1 MSTTAPDRPGVDA
14 ADPRPEGS
22 ARLLAALDP
31 TGAPLTLAA
40 HRSTYPQPLAADGRS
55 RSLVDEVDAAGLR
68 GRGGAGFPT
77 AHKLRAALDA
87 PGDPIVVVNGTEG
100 EPASAKDRF
109 LLASSPQLVL
119 DGALLAA
126 RAIGATEVRVCVE
139 RGAERELVAVHR
151 ALEERRGVE
160 PLPDVQILAT
170 PNHFVT
176 GEESALV
183 HWLDGG
189 DAVPTGRLLRPTFR
203 GVAGRPTLVD
213 NVETL
218 AHLAQVNRFGAEWF
232 RRSGTA
238 AEPGTRLC
246 TVTLP
251 DGSRRVVEAGC
262 GSPLAPIVTAAGAT
276 LDGSG
281 GVLVGG
287 YFGAWITAAEAAG
300 AAFGDDGLRHLGA
313 SAGCGVI
320 APLPPGVCGWCETA
334 RALWWMAGESAGQC
348 GPCVNGLAAI
358 ADLAGQVAGGSAPA
372 NAVPWLQRWG
382 DQVDGR
388 GACRLPDGAVRLLRS
403 ALRVFADEVDQ
414 HLGLGRCPL
423 GSVGFLPFPDHRSAP
438 WR

>member
-1 MSTTAPDRPGVDA
+1 
-14 ADPRPEGS
+14 
-22 ARLLAALDP
+22 
-31 TGAPLTLAA
+31 
-40 HRSTYPQPLAADGRS
+40 
-55 RSLVDEVDAAGLR
+55 
-68 GRGGAGFPT
+68 
-77 AHKLRAALDA
+77 
-87 PGDPIVVVNGTEG
+87 
-100 EPASAKDRF
+100 
-109 LLASSPQLVL
+109 
-119 DGALLAA
+119 
-126 RAIGATEVRVCVE
+126 
-139 RGAERELVAVHR
+139 
-151 ALEERRGVE
+151 
-160 PLPDVQILAT
+160 
-170 PNHFVT
+170 
-176 GEESALV
+176 
-183 HWLDGG
+183 
-189 DAVPTGRLLRPTFR
+189 
-203 GVAGRPTLVD
+203 
-213 NVETL
+213 VETL

-262 GSPLAPIVTAAGAT
+262 GSPLAPIATAAGAT

-300 AAFGDDGLRHLGA
+300 AAFGDDGLHHLGA
-313 SAGCGVI
+313 TAGCGVI

-348 GPCVNGLAAI
+348 GPCVNGLGAI

-403 ALRVFADEVDQ
+403 ALRVFAREVDQ